1 MPRSMWSGAISFGL
15 INVPVKMVSAV
26 QRQTV
31 RFNELHEPDG
41 ARIRH
46 RRVCGAEDKEVPYDE
61 IVKGYDLGGDKYVIV
76 TSEELERLEPK
87 KTRMIEI
94 EDFVDLADIDPMLYD
109 SSYYLVPDGEPA
121 ARAYALL
128 RQAMEET
135 GKVAIGRVVIRTKE
149 HLAAIRPTGG
159 ALAMSTMLFAD
170 EVVDEEQLELP
181 DGAGGS
187 ANEREVAMAR
197 QLVESLS
204 APFEPEKYHDEYR
217 ERVLELIDCKTK
229 GEEVV
234 SGPEVEDEPTAAP
247 DLMAALE
254 ASIAAAS
261 KGGRSSGN
269 SGSGSA
275 NGSGDGDVKKR
286 SSSSSKGR
294 SSGGGSKAK
303 AKAKK

>member
-26 QRQTV
+26 QRQSV

-61 IVKGYDLGGDKYVIV
+61 IVKGYDLGGDKYVVV
-76 TSEELERLEPK
+76 TPEELERLEPK

-94 EDFVDLADIDPMLYD
+94 EDFVALDDIDPMLYD

-135 GKVAIGRVVIRTKE
+135 GRVAIGRVVIRTKE

-170 EVVDEEQLELP
+170 EVVDEDALELP
-181 DGAGGS
+181 EAAAAEASD
-187 ANEREVAMAR
+187 REVAMAR

-204 APFEPEKYHDEYR
+204 AAWEPEKYHDEYR
-217 ERVLELIDCKTK
+217 ERLLELIDCKAK

-234 SGPEVEDEPTAAP
+234 SGPDVDEEPTAAP

-254 ASIAAAS
+254 ASIAAAT
-261 KGGRSSGN
+261 KGGGSSGN
-269 SGSGSA
+269 GGGSS
-275 NGSGDGDVKKR
+275 NGGGGAEKP
-286 SSSSSKGR
+286 SSKGR
-294 SSGGGSKAK
+294 SSSRSGSKGKAK
-303 AKAKK
+303 AKR

>member
-87 KTRMIEI
+87 KTRMIDI

-121 ARAYALL
+121 ARAYSLL

-170 EVVDEEQLELP
+170 EVVDEDQLELP
-181 DGAGGS
+181 DDAGS
-187 ANEREVAMAR
+187 ANERELAMAR

-204 APFEPEKYHDEYR
+204 APFEPGKYHDEYR
-217 ERVLELIDCKTK
+217 ERVLELIDCKAK
-229 GEEVV
+229 GEEIV

-254 ASIAAAS
+254 ASIAAAGRGGGGGS
-261 KGGRSSGN
+261 NGGGRSGSDGASAKKGSS
-269 SGSGSA
+269 SGSS
-275 NGSGDGDVKKR
+275 R
-286 SSSSSKGR
+286 SK
-294 SSGGGSKAK
+294 SGGTKAKAK

>member
-1 MPRSMWSGAISFGL
+1 MWSGAISFGL
-15 INVPVKMVSAV
+15 INVPVKMVTAV
-26 QRQTV
+26 QRQAV

-46 RRVCGAEDKEVPYDE
+46 RRVCGAEDREVPYDE
-61 IVKGYDLGGDKYVIV
+61 IVKGYDLGGDRYVVV
-76 TSEELERLEPK
+76 TPEELERLEPK

-94 EDFVDLADIDPMLYD
+94 EDFVALADIDPMLYD

-135 GKVAIGRVVIRTKE
+135 GRVAIGRVVIRTKE

-170 EVVDEEQLELP
+170 EVVDEDALELP
-181 DGAGGS
+181 EEAAAAAS
-187 ANEREVAMAR
+187 EREAAMAR

-204 APFEPEKYHDEYR
+204 APFEPGKYHDEYR
-217 ERVLELIDCKTK
+217 ERLLELIDCKAK

-234 SGPEVEDEPTAAP
+234 SGPEVEEEPTAAP

-261 KGGRSSGN
+261 KGGRSSGD
-269 SGSGSA
+269 GRGGA
-275 NGSGDGDVKKR
+275 GDGGGGGAKKR
-286 SSSSSKGR
+286 SSKSGSS
-294 SSGGGSKAK
+294 GGSKAK
-303 AKAKK
+303 AKAKR

>member
-1 MPRSMWSGAISFGL
+1 MWSGAISFGL

-46 RRVCGAEDKEVPYDE
+46 RRVCGAEDREVPYDE
-61 IVKGYDLGGDKYVIV
+61 IVKGYDLGGDKYVVV
-76 TSEELERLEPK
+76 TPDELERLEPK

-94 EDFVDLADIDPMLYD
+94 EDFVALADIDPMLYD

-135 GKVAIGRVVIRTKE
+135 GRVAIGRVVIRTKE
-149 HLAAIRPTGG
+149 HLAAIRPSGG

-170 EVVDEEQLELP
+170 EVVDEDALELP
-181 DGAGGS
+181 EGAAAAAS
-187 ANEREVAMAR
+187 EREVAMAR

-217 ERVLELIDCKTK
+217 ERLLELIDCKAK

-234 SGPEVEDEPTAAP
+234 SGPDVDDEPTAAP

-254 ASIAAAS
+254 ASIAAAT
-261 KGGRSSGN
+261 KGGGSSGN
-269 SGSGSA
+269 GGRAS
-275 NGSGDGDVKKR
+275 NGGDGGGAKQR
-286 SSSSSKGR
+286 SSSSSSKGR
-294 SSGGGSKAK
+294 SSSGGGAKAK
-303 AKAKK
+303 AKAKR